1 MNRKTILAGALAVAT
16 LAAGTVV
23 AQPGGG
29 FGGGRGHGGK
39 MHGHGGHGGPGGFAA
54 FGKLD
59 LTDDQK
65 AQLKELM
72 ARQRDEMKPLRDQER
87 DARLALREAID
98 GGADATKVGQLTL
111 ALEGVRKQVRAR
123 HEAAR
128 DQFVTLL
135 TPEQKEKF
143 EEMQAERKK
152 HMEER
157 KERFEQKRD
166 SRK

>member
-39 MHGHGGHGGPGGFAA
+39 MHGGGHGGPGAA
-54 FGKLD
+54 FAKLD
-59 LTDDQK
+59 LTDEQK
-65 AQLKELM
+65 SQFRELM
-72 ARQRDEMKPLRDQER
+72 AKQRDEMKPLRDQER
-87 DARLALREAID
+87 DARKELREAID
-98 GGADATKVGQLTL
+98 GGADATRVGQLTL
-111 ALEGVRKQVRAR
+111 ALEAVRKQVRAR

>member
-39 MHGHGGHGGPGGFAA
+39 MHGHGGHGGPGAA
-54 FGKLD
+54 FAKLD
-59 LTDDQK
+59 LTDEQK
-65 AQLKELM
+65 AQFKELM
-72 ARQRDEMKPLRDQER
+72 AKQREEMKPLRDQEQ
-87 DARLALREAID
+87 DARKALREAINS
-98 GGADATKVGQLTL
+98 GADATRVGQLTL